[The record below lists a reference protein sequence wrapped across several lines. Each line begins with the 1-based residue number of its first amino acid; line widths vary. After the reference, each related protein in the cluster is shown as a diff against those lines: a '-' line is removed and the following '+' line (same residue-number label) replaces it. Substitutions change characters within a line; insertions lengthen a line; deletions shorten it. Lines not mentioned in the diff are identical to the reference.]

1 MYVVTEMFTCVGVMW
16 STPVKT
22 FSAGRKVVAPNG
34 DIRAE
39 TETRK
44 MIHIFAPF
52 DQIEYGGPETCLCK
66 SSGRPFFSTSTSFE
80 QYTGPTA
87 SSEDVLGLA
96 FLEPITRACI
106 DSTRV
111 DRDRDGVASNC
122 GVVNY

>member
-1 MYVVTEMFTCVGVMW
+1 MFTCVGVMW

-22 FSAGRKVVAPNG
+22 FNAGRKVVAPNG

-66 SSGRPFFSTSTSFE
+66 SSGRPFFSTSASFE
-80 QYTGPTA
+80 QYTGPAA
-87 SSEDVLGLA
+87 SSEDVPEPAL
-96 FLEPITRACI
+96 LEPMVRACI
-106 DSTRV
+106 DSPCV
-111 DRDRDGVASNC
+111 DCDRDGVASKC